1 MLTRRALLQYA
12 VPSLGAAILTGCGG
26 GGSST
31 AASAKASQASGSTT
45 ATIESMAAPSGVSAT
60 SFNLT
65 STKMMAIKSTP
76 ATVPT
81 YFTDSQTAG
90 GVSGVSTKLGTPF
103 ADLSPEG
110 CYATF
115 AAVTSFNVAPSSE
128 TGYIVPPLTA
138 TLSDLLTSQWLA
150 CGGYCKLTAILTAQ
164 EYPTIV
170 PPDAAAGAPAKPT
183 LHMVV
188 WLQTAPINIGVH
200 SQIVVANVLPD
211 AYLLLDPFYAYAMR
225 IPYGTSAP
233 DPSLTVIENAAALL
247 QTPALTDNV
256 MLLDSTLIAERK
268 QVMAAMMSGAM
279 GPQYIYHDALYGSE
293 GWDTVLATL

>member
-1 MLTRRALLQYA
+1 M
-12 VPSLGAAILTGCGG
+12 S
-26 GGSST
+26 
-31 AASAKASQASGSTT
+31 T
-45 ATIESMAAPSGVSAT
+45 ATIESMSAPPGVATT

-65 STKMMAIKSTP
+65 STKMLAIKSTP
-76 ATVPT
+76 VTVPT
-81 YFTDSQTAG
+81 YFTDTQTAG
-90 GVSGVSTKLGTPF
+90 GVTGVSTKLGAPF

-138 TLSDLLTSQWLA
+138 TLSDLLTSQLLA

-256 MLLDSTLIAERK
+256 MLLESTLIAERK